1 MYNKNVSKLRNE
13 VNKMKYEFDGIS
25 TEQFNEQDKEL
36 FTEYYDGTL
45 IEKDNF
51 TVELDSKEVKL
62 HLYIEHIDMSEY
74 EDTDDQI
81 ISIGVVPAFE
91 SLSEKHQQDILGQFT
106 EDDQEY
112 FKNHTD
118 ELLQDSISY
127 GFGITLRSE
136 TVKEDDV
143 ENKINSAIA
152 VRHSVSGLIG
162 FELDR
167 YVNRIGNTGWDFLAD
182 YCEDQDLIKS
192 AMARFKK

>member
-1 MYNKNVSKLRNE
+1 MT
-13 VNKMKYEFDGIS
+13 YEFDGIS
-25 TEQFNEQDKEL
+25 TEQFNEQDREL
-36 FTEYYDGTL
+36 FTEYYEGTL

-118 ELLQDSISY
+118 GSKRYSQRAGYLHAARTSQSPSVTAS
-127 GFGITLRSE
+127 GI
-136 TVKEDDV
+136 
-143 ENKINSAIA
+143 
-152 VRHSVSGLIG
+152 
-162 FELDR
+162 
-167 YVNRIGNTGWDFLAD
+167 
-182 YCEDQDLIKS
+182 
-192 AMARFKK
+192 

>member
-1 MYNKNVSKLRNE
+1 MNTKT
-13 VNKMKYEFDGIS
+13 YEFDGMS
-25 TEQFNEQDKEL
+25 TEQFNPQDREL
-36 FTEYYDGTL
+36 FTEYYNGVL
-45 IEKDNF
+45 VEKEPF
-51 TVELDSKEVKL
+51 TVELDDKEVQL

-74 EDTDDQI
+74 KDTDDQI

-91 SLSEKHQQDILGQFT
+91 SLSEKHQEDILSQFT
-106 EDDQEY
+106 DEDQEY

-152 VRHSVSGLIG
+152 VRHAVSGLIG

-167 YVNRIGNTGWDFLAD
+167 YVNRIGNTGWDLLAD
-182 YCEDQDLIKS
+182 YCNDEDIVQKAL
-192 AMARFKK
+192 ARYNS

>member
-1 MYNKNVSKLRNE
+1 
-13 VNKMKYEFDGIS
+13 MKYEFDGIS
-25 TEQFNEQDKEL
+25 TEQFNEQDREL
-36 FTEYYDGTL
+36 FTEYYDGIL

-91 SLSEKHQQDILGQFT
+91 SLSEEHQQDILGQFT
-106 EDDQEY
+106 DEDKEY

-152 VRHSVSGLIG
+152 IRHAVSGLIG

-167 YVNRIGNTGWDFLAD
+167 CMNRIGNTGWDFLAD
-182 YCEDQDLIKS
+182 YCNDADLIQ
-192 AMARFKK
+192 MACSRFEK